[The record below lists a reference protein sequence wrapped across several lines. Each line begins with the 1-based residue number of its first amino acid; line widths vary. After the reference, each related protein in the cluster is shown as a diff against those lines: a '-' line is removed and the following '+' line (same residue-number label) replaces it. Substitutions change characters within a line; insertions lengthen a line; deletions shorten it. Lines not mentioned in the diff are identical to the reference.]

1 MKTSEKSHFNIF
13 YARHLKLLKLRGL
26 SDSTIAGYSRAIRR
40 ISTHYGSSPDHLST
54 DQLEDY
60 FFLMQIAVLVIRKPA
75 LVSTCC
81 NFHCWSSALDGG

>member
-40 ISTHYGSSPDHLST
+40 ISTHYGSSPD
-54 DQLEDY
+54 QLEYY